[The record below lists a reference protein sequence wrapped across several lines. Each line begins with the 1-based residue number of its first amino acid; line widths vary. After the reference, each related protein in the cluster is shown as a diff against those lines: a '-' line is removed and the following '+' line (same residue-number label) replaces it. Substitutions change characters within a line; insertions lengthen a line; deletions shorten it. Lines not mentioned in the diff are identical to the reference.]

1 MNWIRKEESKV
12 KREVLITGAT
22 GDTGRAAVKESIT
35 RGLTVRAMVHRKDD
49 RSGAL
54 ERLGAEVMVGDL
66 QKIDEIRQAMEGT
79 CAAYLVYPV
88 QPGLIDATVY
98 FAQAAKET
106 GVAAIVN
113 LSQRSASRTSASH
126 ACQDTWIAEQA
137 LNWSG
142 LAVTHLRP
150 TYFLEWLL
158 YPWQLPLF
166 LEEGILRLPVGK
178 GRHAP
183 IGSEDTGRVVAAIL
197 ENPTGHA
204 SQTYPLFGPVEMDHD
219 EMAAELTKAL
229 GRKIVFENI
238 SINDYATFLEKKGLP
253 AYVIQHFEGAM
264 DDYQHGVMAGMNDN
278 VERLTGQKPMSVGE
292 FARVH
297 LDQLNPSLTSR
308 TAARPAFFP
317 TSITGENK

>member
-1 MNWIRKEESKV
+1 M
-12 KREVLITGAT
+12 KRTILITGAT
-22 GDTGRAAVKESIT
+22 GDTGRVAVRESIK
-35 RGLTVRAMVHRKDD
+35 RGLDVRAMVHRKDD

-54 ERLGAEVMVGDL
+54 ERLGAQVVVGDL

-79 CAAYLVYPV
+79 SAAYLVYPV

-98 FAQAAKET
+98 FGQAAKEA

-142 LAVTHLRP
+142 LPVTHLRP

-166 LEEGILRLPVGK
+166 REKGILRLPVGQ

-197 ENPTGHA
+197 EDPSGHA
-204 SQTYPLFGPVEMDHD
+204 GQTYPLFGPVEMNH
-219 EMAAELTKAL
+219 EQMATELTQAL

-238 SINDYATFLEKKGLP
+238 SIDDYSKPLEKMGLP

-292 FARVH
+292 FARAH
-297 LDQLNPSLTSR
+297 LDQLNPAVTSS
-308 TAARPAFFP
+308 TAA
-317 TSITGENK
+317 